1 MIYKHPLDHVLIGMK
16 MKNDMCFF
24 INESNM
30 VSCAT
35 FFDS

>member
-1 MIYKHPLDHVLIGMK
+1 MIYKHPLDHVLIGMRL
-16 MKNDMCFF
+16 KNDMYFF

-30 VSCAT
+30 VSRAT